1 MGGREPLQ
9 TRGSPQPQRL
19 LRSASSPLPDGPAR
33 MTSVTASQPLL
44 HAAPSGQPRLPAPPR
59 AIRGL
64 WGRPGASHRVSALSF
79 KRLSSSPFP
88 TWSWE
93 AGDFSENR
101 EPGLQAW
108 ALRISPLPKSLKSKM
123 LPTAHHHQP
132 FTPRQGARTPEG
144 GWNAANFFPGAGRVA
159 HGCPWFHSGHPGPTA
174 GSGQGQD
181 HSHRRW
187 KGSQCLGQLVPALCP
202 EPEEAVSG
210 HGEAGRRWGQSP
222 CPSHQAPSRRQ
233 PLGLPQLLCH
243 PFSRGTGPLS

>member
-59 AIRGL
+59 AIGGL

-108 ALRISPLPKSLKSKM
+108 ALRISPLPKSLKSPAQSSRAERGCRRQDPRLWEGLGPRAGPL
-123 LPTAHHHQP
+123 LPPPSATL
-132 FTPRQGARTPEG
+132 TDTE
-144 GWNAANFFPGAGRVA
+144 
-159 HGCPWFHSGHPGPTA
+159 PGPA
-174 GSGQGQD
+174 LGSTG
-181 HSHRRW
+181 
-187 KGSQCLGQLVPALCP
+187 P
-202 EPEEAVSG
+202 
-210 HGEAGRRWGQSP
+210 
-222 CPSHQAPSRRQ
+222 APS
-233 PLGLPQLLCH
+233 
-243 PFSRGTGPLS
+243 